1 MACAVGHGPWMTADP
16 ALCSSSSRKQGPE
29 GPGSLAGEGWGTPT
43 KAGVFP
49 CKAGWGGE
57 GPPRAGLHP
66 AWPPRGDCAR
76 WACLLTC
83 GMRMTMK
90 TGRETP
96 ALWHPTQRRPCP
108 IPDPV
113 TVLLHGKGFQGCAGS
128 RCQSADLKTGLIL
141 EPHEGQEGQSRV
153 TGDTH
158 PAAAGRHDGGGAPWK
173 PQRMRHRS
181 SPGPLGEPALQP
193 QTQGL

>member
-1 MACAVGHGPWMTADP
+1 MNTRKQVDRCEGLNEILVALQGTALQPVGFGLGVCCGPWAVDDG
-16 ALCSSSSRKQGPE
+16 GPCTVFFLLQE
-29 GPGSLAGEGWGTPT
+29 AGPRGAWKPGRRGMGSPT

-113 TVLLHGKGFQGCAGS
+113 TVLLHGKGSRAVRDQGAS
-128 RCQSADLKTGLIL
+128 QLI
-141 EPHEGQEGQSRV
+141 
-153 TGDTH
+153 
-158 PAAAGRHDGGGAPWK
+158 
-173 PQRMRHRS
+173 
-181 SPGPLGEPALQP
+181 
-193 QTQGL
+193 